1 VSYNRFRP
9 TVRMGDFSIA
19 SLRRFCSWPG
29 FSAMPLQF
37 NENHAN
43 TFIGNPFPLA
53 KRVAPRMVL
62 NIRVLTVAP
71 FSGAKHIMLV
81 VIC

>member
-1 VSYNRFRP
+1 
-9 TVRMGDFSIA
+9 
-19 SLRRFCSWPG
+19 
-29 FSAMPLQF
+29 
-37 NENHAN
+37 
-43 TFIGNPFPLA
+43 LA